1 MARHGVVLVR
11 IALGIVFVWFGAIK
25 FVPGVRRSLSGAA
38 AGGLVS
44 DEPAAAHCRADHRG
58 CGQIVRPPA
67 LPERGMTA
75 IACRPAHDDNGGVRP
90 SWAPPPCG
98 FPFSSPVLQ
107 S

>member
-75 IACRPAHDDNGGVRP
+75 IACRPAVC
-90 SWAPPPCG
+90 STT
-98 FPFSSPVLQ
+98 V
-107 S
+107 